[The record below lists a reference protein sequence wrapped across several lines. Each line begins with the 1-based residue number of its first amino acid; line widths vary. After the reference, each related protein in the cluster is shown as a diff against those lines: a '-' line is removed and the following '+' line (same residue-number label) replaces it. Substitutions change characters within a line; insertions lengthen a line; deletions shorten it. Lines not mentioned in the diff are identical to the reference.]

1 MVVVTVI
8 AVAVAVAVSAAGNTK
23 LTTPS
28 AGVAVGR
35 GTANVMEARREE
47 THVD

>member
-8 AVAVAVAVSAAGNTK
+8 AVAVAVSAAGNTK

-28 AGVAVGR
+28 ACVAVGR